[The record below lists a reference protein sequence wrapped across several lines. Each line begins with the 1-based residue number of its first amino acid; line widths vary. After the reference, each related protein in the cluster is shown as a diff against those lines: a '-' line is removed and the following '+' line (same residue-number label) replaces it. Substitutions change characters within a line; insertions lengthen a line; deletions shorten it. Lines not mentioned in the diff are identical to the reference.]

1 MASWCGAFSCDDDF
15 YLVWPLLQS
24 VIEME
29 RGAHFEKREKRADW
43 KSLFGIGDDI
53 FVCPYSDDGRTQ
65 F

>member
-1 MASWCGAFSCDDDF
+1 M
-15 YLVWPLLQS
+15 
-24 VIEME
+24 IEME